1 MESKEKQQ
9 GPLRQLR
16 KRVGI
21 TGIITALLVVLAPLF
36 WIGKH
41 FGWFTL
47 DILALIPFGFIVAVR
62 FLRYLLR
69 TVLWSLRNRLLVVY
83 VLIGVLPIF
92 LIVVLVGV
100 SAWALTSELAIY
112 IATSSLD
119 RQLAMIA
126 DTADVLHNLPAG
138 QRQAAIPKMWQLM
151 RSGAP
156 DVVILVK
163 DSTGMH
169 RYPPAAAEI
178 PFAPG
183 WKTARGLVALNDD
196 FYGWAHLV
204 DEDEE
209 ITVIRPLTPEFV
221 SNLVPSLGVIHL
233 YETEGQRARDKHE
246 KTGGTVTVN
255 IHDNQNY
262 TVQPGKKQV
271 AGKIPPPVNR
281 LDIAVPWYSTYQHS
295 DLDQPDV
302 PHPAV
307 LEVDTRPSAVLATI
321 FTGTDSL
328 RGVLVWLIAGIAILF
343 LFMEVVAA
351 GVGLA
356 LATRVTGTVNSLYEG
371 TRRIIYGDFR
381 HRIPVR
387 SRDQVGELTQSF
399 NQMTDNLERLLVV
412 EKEKERLET
421 ELEIAREVQNQLYPK
436 QMPPVKGLRLTVEC
450 DPARMVS
457 GDYYDYQVIP
467 PGRLAFAIGDVA
479 GKGISAALLMATLQA
494 ALRAQVNQYAES
506 GTKGEALD
514 AAELVGKLNRQ
525 IYANTAPEKYATFFF
540 ALYDSASRVLT
551 YTNAGHLPPLLI
563 RNGVAIPL
571 EVNGTVVGAF
581 PFSKYEESKLQL
593 QLDDLLVCYTDGITE
608 PENAYGEMF
617 GEERLIEM
625 VIKNAHLDSLV
636 IIRTVMEAVRNWT
649 GTPELQ
655 DDMTLLVARHGEA
668 LA

>member
-1 MESKEKQQ
+1 MESKRKQL
-9 GPLRQLR
+9 GPLRRLR
-16 KRVGI
+16 KQIGI
-21 TGIITALLVVLAPLF
+21 TGIITAFLVVLAPLL

-69 TVLWSLRNRLLVVY
+69 TILWSLRNRLLVVY
-83 VLIGVLPIF
+83 VLVGVLPIF
-92 LIVVLVGV
+92 LILVLVGA
-100 SAWALTSELAIY
+100 SAWALTSELAVY
-112 IATSSLD
+112 VATSSID
-119 RQLAMIA
+119 RQLAVIA
-126 DTADVLHNLPAG
+126 DTAEVLHNLPAG
-138 QRQAAIPKMWQLM
+138 QRQAAIPKMMQLM
-151 RSGAP
+151 RGQAP
-156 DVVILVK
+156 DVVISVK
-163 DSTGMH
+163 DSTGIH
-169 RYPPAAAEI
+169 RYPPGAPEI
-178 PFAPG
+178 PFASG
-183 WKTARGLVALNDD
+183 WKSAHGLVALNDD
-196 FYGWAHLV
+196 FYAWAHLV
-204 DEDEE
+204 DEQEE
-209 ITVIRPLTPEFV
+209 ITVIRPLTVEYL

-233 YETEGQRARDKHE
+233 YEFREQPEHDEGK
-246 KTGGTVTVN
+246 GGTNVVVSGA
-255 IHDNQNY
+255 HKKNY
-262 TVQPGKKQV
+262 RVEPAKGLV
-271 AGKIPPPVNR
+271 AGKVPSPVNR
-281 LDIAVPWYSTYQHS
+281 LDIPVLGGSMYQHS
-295 DLDQPDV
+295 DLDQPDQ
-302 PHPAV
+302 PHPAL

-321 FTGTDSL
+321 FTGSDFP
-328 RGVLVWLIAGIAILF
+328 RGFLLWVIVGTAILF

-356 LATRVTGTVNSLYEG
+356 LATRVTGAVNALYEG

-457 GDYYDYQVIP
+457 GDYYDYHVIP

-506 GTKGEALD
+506 DTKGEALD
-514 AAELVGKLNRQ
+514 AAKLVGKLNRQ

-540 ALYDSASRVLT
+540 ALYDSASQVLT

-563 RNGVAIPL
+563 RNGAAIPL

>member
-1 MESKEKQQ
+1 MESKRKQL
-9 GPLRQLR
+9 GPLRRLR
-16 KRVGI
+16 KQIGI
-21 TGIITALLVVLAPLF
+21 TGIITAFLVVLAPLL

-69 TVLWSLRNRLLVVY
+69 TILWSLRNRLLVVY
-83 VLIGVLPIF
+83 VLVGVLPIF
-92 LIVVLVGV
+92 LILVLVGA
-100 SAWALTSELAIY
+100 SAWALTSELAVY
-112 IATSSLD
+112 VATSSID
-119 RQLAMIA
+119 RQLAVIA
-126 DTADVLHNLPAG
+126 DTAEVLHNLPAG
-138 QRQAAIPKMWQLM
+138 QRQAAIPKMMQLM
-151 RSGAP
+151 RGQAP
-156 DVVILVK
+156 DVVISVK
-163 DSTGMH
+163 DSTGIH
-169 RYPPAAAEI
+169 RYPPGAPEI
-178 PFAPG
+178 PFASG
-183 WKTARGLVALNDD
+183 WKSAHGLVALNDD
-196 FYGWAHLV
+196 FYAWAHLV
-204 DEDEE
+204 DEQEE
-209 ITVIRPLTPEFV
+209 ITVIRPLTVEYL

-233 YETEGQRARDKHE
+233 YEFREQPEHDEGK
-246 KTGGTVTVN
+246 GGTNVVVSGA
-255 IHDNQNY
+255 HKKNY
-262 TVQPGKKQV
+262 RVQPAKGVV
-271 AGKIPPPVNR
+271 AGKVPSPVNR
-281 LDIAVPWYSTYQHS
+281 LDIPVLGGSMYQHS
-295 DLDQPDV
+295 DLDQPDQ
-302 PHPAV
+302 PHPAL

-321 FTGTDSL
+321 FTGSDFP
-328 RGVLVWLIAGIAILF
+328 RGFLLWVIVGTAILF

-356 LATRVTGTVNSLYEG
+356 LATRVTGAVNALYEG

-506 GTKGEALD
+506 DTKGEALD
-514 AAELVGKLNRQ
+514 AAKLVGKLNRQ

-540 ALYDSASRVLT
+540 ALYDSASQVLT

-563 RNGVAIPL
+563 RNGAAIPL

>member
-1 MESKEKQQ
+1 MESTEKHS
-9 GPLRQLR
+9 GRLRRLRQR
-16 KRVGI
+16 IGI
-21 TGIITALLVVLAPLF
+21 TGIVTVILLVLAPLF
-36 WIGKH
+36 WISKH

-47 DILALIPFGFIVAVR
+47 DILALVPFGSIVAVR
-62 FLRYLLR
+62 LLRYLLR

-83 VLIGVLPIF
+83 VLIGILPIF
-92 LIVVLVGV
+92 LIVVLVGAA
-100 SAWALTSELAIY
+100 AWALTSEMAIY
-112 IATSSLD
+112 VATSSLD
-119 RQLAMIA
+119 RQLAMIGDA
-126 DTADVLHNLPAG
+126 ADVLHNLPAA
-138 QRQAAIPKMWQLM
+138 QRQAAIPKMLQLM
-151 RSGAP
+151 RSRVP
-156 DVVILVK
+156 DLVISVK
-163 DSTGMH
+163 DSTGIH
-169 RYPPAAAEI
+169 RYPPDAPETR
-178 PFAPG
+178 FAPG
-183 WKTARGLVALNDD
+183 WKTARGLVALDGE

-204 DEDEE
+204 DEQEE
-209 ITVIRPLTPEFV
+209 ITVIRPLTPEFM
-221 SNLVPSLGVIHL
+221 SNLVPSLGVIRL
-233 YETEGQRARDKHE
+233 YETRGQLERHEEGKEGQE
-246 KTGGTVTVN
+246 VTVS
-255 IHDNQNY
+255 IHDKQNFS
-262 TVQPGKKQV
+262 VQPNKKPV
-271 AGKIPPPVNR
+271 AGKIPPPANR

-295 DLDQPDV
+295 DLDHPDD

-328 RGVLVWLIAGIAILF
+328 RGVLVWLIAGTAILF
-343 LFMEVVAA
+343 LLMEVVAA

-356 LATRVTGTVNSLYEG
+356 LATRVTGAVNALYEG

-381 HRIPVR
+381 HRIPMR

-421 ELEIAREVQNQLYPK
+421 ELEIAREVQSQLYPK
-436 QMPPVKGLRLTVEC
+436 QMPPTKGLRLTVEC

-506 GTKGEALD
+506 GVKGDALD
-514 AAELVGKLNRQ
+514 AADLVAKLNRQ

-540 ALYDSASRVLT
+540 ALYDNTTQVLT

-563 RNGVAIPL
+563 RNGAAIPL

-593 QLDDLLVCYTDGITE
+593 QPGDLLVCYTDGITE

-617 GEERLIEM
+617 GEQRLIEM
-625 VIKNAHLDSLV
+625 VIKNAHQDSLV
-636 IIRTVMEAVRNWT
+636 IIRTVMEAVKNWT

-668 LA
+668 HI

>member
-1 MESKEKQQ
+1 MDSKEKQP
-9 GPLRQLR
+9 GPLRRLQ
-16 KRVGI
+16 KRIGI
-21 TGIITALLVVLAPLF
+21 TGIITAFLVVLAPLF
-36 WIGKH
+36 WTSKH

-47 DILALIPFGFIVAVR
+47 DILALIPFGCIVAVR

-92 LIVVLVGV
+92 LIVVLVGA

-112 IATSSLD
+112 VATSSLE
-119 RQLAMIA
+119 RELATIA

-138 QRQAAIPKMWQLM
+138 QRQAAIPKMLELM
-151 RSGAP
+151 RGRAP

-169 RYPPAAAEI
+169 RYPPGAPEI

-183 WKTARGLVALNDD
+183 WKTARGLVGLNGD
-196 FYGWAHLV
+196 FYGWAHFV
-204 DEDEE
+204 DEQEE
-209 ITVIRPLTPEFV
+209 ITVIRPLTAAFV
-221 SNLVPSLGVIHL
+221 SNLVPSLGVIRL
-233 YETEGQRARDKHE
+233 YEFREQSEHDEAK
-246 KTGGTVTVN
+246 GGTNVAISSGV
-255 IHDNQNY
+255 HKKNY
-262 TVQPGKKQV
+262 RVQPAQGMVTAKR
-271 AGKIPPPVNR
+271 PPPVNQ
-281 LDIAVPWYSTYQHS
+281 LDIPVLGGSLYQHS
-295 DLDQPDV
+295 DLDQPDQ
-302 PHPAV
+302 PHPAL
-307 LEVDTRPSAVLATI
+307 LEVETRPSAVLATL
-321 FTGTDSL
+321 FTGSDFP
-328 RGVLVWLIAGIAILF
+328 RGFLLWVIVGTAILF
-343 LFMEVVAA
+343 LLMEVVAA

-387 SRDQVGELTQSF
+387 SSDQVGELTQSF

-506 GTKGEALD
+506 DTKGEALD

-525 IYANTAPEKYATFFF
+525 IFANTAPEKYATFFF
-540 ALYDSASRVLT
+540 ALYDSATQVLT

-563 RNGVAIPL
+563 RNGAAIPL

-593 QLDDLLVCYTDGITE
+593 QPDDLLVCYTDGITE

-617 GEERLIEM
+617 GEQRLIEM

-636 IIRTVMEAVRNWT
+636 IIRTVMEAVKNWT

-668 LA
+668 HA